1 MNIPKTTNKCNCISF
16 GFGLRNLRIGP
27 NSYCKPT
34 TGWHCKS
41 LQFYNFTIVQTR
53 MLYTRLCKGDS
64 TILCTYNTKSTI
76 VCNSKK
82 KFTIEL
88 IKTFL
93 LPLNKKVR
101 VSFNFIDCSH
111 LKCFKLCKTSFLLLF
126 SWFFFKFHSCLLDQL
141 VNLAIYCSFDLN
153 IVFLWR
159 KDMNVFN

>member
-1 MNIPKTTNKCNCISF
+1 
-16 GFGLRNLRIGP
+16 
-27 NSYCKPT
+27 
-34 TGWHCKS
+34 
-41 LQFYNFTIVQTR
+41 VQTR

-159 KDMNVFN
+159 KDMNVQSKQQLQEHNYHFQNFEFSKKLFFSRKKAE